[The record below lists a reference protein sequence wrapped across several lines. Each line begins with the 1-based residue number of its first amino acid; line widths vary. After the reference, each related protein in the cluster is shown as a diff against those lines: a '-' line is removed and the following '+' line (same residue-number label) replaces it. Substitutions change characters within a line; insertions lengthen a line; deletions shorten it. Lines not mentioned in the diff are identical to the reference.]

1 MKVISS
7 KINTTD
13 EIDHCK
19 EMYDTEDYNSNE
31 NSLIGRF
38 TGSVRVNKTPARLI
52 EDIEGPLVD
61 NVTRCHPSN
70 CSSGHRNRRR
80 LHQCPALIH
89 MKFNGLNLPKRNINI
104 CYEDFQGS
112 P

>member
-19 EMYDTEDYNSNE
+19 EMYDTGDYNSKE

-38 TGSVRVNKTPARLI
+38 TGSVRVNKTPA
-52 EDIEGPLVD
+52 
-61 NVTRCHPSN
+61 
-70 CSSGHRNRRR
+70 
-80 LHQCPALIH
+80 
-89 MKFNGLNLPKRNINI
+89 
-104 CYEDFQGS
+104 
-112 P
+112 